1 MIKVTSV
8 ETMRKS
14 DAHTIK
20 TKTPSKELMERA
32 GKAVFGAMPIRL
44 PCAIVCGTGNNA
56 GDGFVIAY
64 LMHREG
70 LDCTVFLIE
79 ERFSEDGAYFFN
91 KCKKLGVNVK
101 AGIDALV
108 LDGFSSVIDCIFGTG
123 FKGEVREPYRT
134 AIERINQSGAYVIS
148 VDINSGLDGDSG
160 LCDICVHSDL
170 TVSVGDFKSGLFL
183 NSAKDVM
190 KDKLNCDIGIELVD
204 KPLYLIEAK
213 DIIGLFL
220 DRPQNSN
227 KGDYGYVALIG
238 GSREYSGAAKLANLS
253 LSALRSGAGVAK
265 LAVPDSITDG
275 VLPYLLE
282 STLYPLTCDGH
293 EYHFSGEN
301 IQSLI
306 KGTAAV
312 AVGMGMGRSEEV
324 KKLIEYLLISYR
336 GRLIIDADGLNALS
350 ELDRTLLKN
359 AACKVVL
366 TPHPKEFERLCG
378 RSVGEILNNPIKAAK
393 EYAKENGVIILLK
406 GACTVVTDGDTVYLS
421 DRGCAGMATAGSG
434 DVLSGVLTGICGYVR
449 DGDLLLGV
457 SAGAYIAGL
466 AGEIACRHIPEAC
479 MVAGDT
485 VKAIP
490 EAVKKIISS

>member
-8 ETMRKS
+8 ENMRRS

-20 TKTPSKELMERA
+20 TKTPSKKLMERA
-32 GKAVFGAMPIRL
+32 GTAVFEAMPIRL

-56 GDGFVIAY
+56 GDGFVIAS

-91 KCKKLGVNVK
+91 KCKKHGVNIK
-101 AGIDALV
+101 TGIDAVQLE
-108 LDGFSSVIDCIFGTG
+108 GFSMVIDCIFGTG
-123 FKGEVREPYRT
+123 FSGEVREPYRT
-134 AIERINQSGAYVIS
+134 AIERINKSGAYVVS
-148 VDINSGLDGDSG
+148 VDINSGLNGDSG

-170 TVSVGDFKSGLFL
+170 TISVGDFKSGLFL
-183 NSAKDVM
+183 NRAKDVM
-190 KDKLNCDIGIELVD
+190 KHKLNLDIGIELID
-204 KPLYLIEAK
+204 KPWHLIEAS
-213 DIIGLFL
+213 DIAKLFSN
-220 DRPQNSN
+220 RPQNSN

-265 LAVPDSITDG
+265 LAVPDSIADG
-275 VLPYLLE
+275 VIPYLLE
-282 STLYPLTCDGH
+282 STLFPLTCDGGS
-293 EYHFSGEN
+293 YRFSKDN
-301 IQSLI
+301 VQSLI

-324 KKLIEYLLISYR
+324 KKLIEYLLTSYR

-350 ELDRTLLKN
+350 ELDVKLLKN
-359 AACKVVL
+359 AACRVVL

-378 RSVGEILNNPIKAAK
+378 RSVKDILNDPISNAK
-393 EYAKENGVIILLK
+393 EYAKENGVILLLK
-406 GACTVVTDGDTVYLS
+406 GTATVITDGDTVYLS

-434 DVLSGVLTGICGYVR
+434 DVLSGVLAGICGYAIEK
-449 DGDLLLGV
+449 DLLLAV
-457 SAGAYIAGL
+457 AAGAYVNGL
-466 AGEIACRHIPEAC
+466 AGEIACRDIPEVS
-479 MVAGDT
+479 MIAGDT

-490 EAVKKIISS
+490 RAIKEILT